1 MLIHTPYKSRYANL
15 KIDNTDTQILMH
27 LQNDGRLSNVELAEQ
42 IHLSASPCLRRVKQ
56 LESSGVIKGY
66 KASIDRKEVGLS
78 MTVFIEVR
86 INNHKGE
93 ASEAFEQ
100 SVVNLPN
107 VISVY
112 LVSGSADY
120 RLEVV
125 SKDLADYEG
134 ILKTIQNLPYV
145 KDIHSNFAIRA
156 IKNDAPLPL

>member
-1 MLIHTPYKSRYANL
+1 L
-15 KIDNTDTQILMH
+15 KIDNTDTQILTH
-27 LQNDGRLSNVELAEQ
+27 LQDDGRLSNVELAEQ

-66 KASIDRKEVGLS
+66 KASIDRKNVGLS

-86 INNHKGE
+86 LNSHTGE
-93 ASEAFEQ
+93 ASDAFEQ
-100 SVVNLPN
+100 SVVSLPN

-112 LVSGSADY
+112 LVSGYADY

-125 SKDLADYEG
+125 SKDLTDYEG
-134 ILKTIQNLPYV
+134 ILKAIQNLPYV

-156 IKNDAPLPL
+156 IKSDAPLPL

>member
-1 MLIHTPYKSRYANL
+1 M
-15 KIDNTDTQILMH
+15 KIDNTDTQILIR

-66 KASIDRKEVGLS
+66 KASIERKKVGLS

-86 INNHKGE
+86 LNSHTGE
-93 ASEAFEQ
+93 ASEAFEMNMA
-100 SVVNLPN
+100 NLTN
-107 VISVY
+107 VISAY
-112 LVSGSADY
+112 LVSGYADY

-125 SKDLADYEG
+125 AKDLNDYES
-134 ILKTIQNLPYV
+134 ILKAIQNLPYV

-156 IKNDAPLPL
+156 IKSDSPLPL

>member
-1 MLIHTPYKSRYANL
+1 L
-15 KIDNTDTQILMH
+15 KFDNTDTQILTH
-27 LQNDGRLSNVELAEQ
+27 LQDNGRLSNVELAEQ

-66 KASIDRKEVGLS
+66 KASIDRKNVGLS

-86 INNHKGE
+86 LNSHTGE
-93 ASEAFEQ
+93 ASDAFEQ
-100 SVVNLPN
+100 SVVSLPN

-112 LVSGSADY
+112 LVSGYADY

-125 SKDLADYEG
+125 SKDLTDYEG
-134 ILKTIQNLPYV
+134 ILKAIQNLPYV

-156 IKNDAPLPL
+156 IKSDAPLPL

>member
-1 MLIHTPYKSRYANL
+1 M
-15 KIDNTDTQILMH
+15 KIDNTDTQILIH

-56 LESSGVIKGY
+56 LESLGVIKGY
-66 KASIDRKEVGLS
+66 KASIERKKVGLS

-86 INNHKGE
+86 LNSHIGE
-93 ASEAFEQ
+93 ASEAFEK

-112 LVSGSADY
+112 LVSGYADY
-120 RLEVV
+120 RLEIV

-156 IKNDAPLPL
+156 IKSDAPLPL